1 MEWNKQM
8 ANNSYHTLLTHFK
21 QIKIQKYAREM
32 HTRLEN
38 ASNAADDNLPGNL
51 PHIICK
57 GPDMYVYT
65 CRKYQSSGKIPF
77 ITIIHERKR

>member
-1 MEWNKQM
+1 M

-38 ASNAADDNLPGNL
+38 ASNAADNNLPGNL
-51 PHIICK
+51 PVKDPIC
-57 GPDMYVYT
+57 T
-65 CRKYQSSGKIPF
+65 CTLAENTKVVAKFLLLP
-77 ITIIHERKR
+77 